1 MNQSQIKIIELNNE
15 RESFDS
21 KINNLIKSIKPINH
35 KFILNL
41 KQLIDYM
48 LDFIN
53 KDIFYNLFEDLN
65 FELINNRLK
74 EELKRRVNIINK
86 KLMPLFHPL
95 FQEEDFIKFRIIDSS
110 LSIDTL
116 NNSYL
121 QILFDKYQKGENNE

>member
-1 MNQSQIKIIELNNE
+1 MNQPQIKIVEFNNE
-15 RESFDS
+15 RESFDF
-21 KINNLIKSIKPINH
+21 KINNLIKSINPINH

-41 KQLIDYM
+41 KHLIDYM

-65 FELINNRLK
+65 FELIDNRLK

-86 KLMPLFHPL
+86 ELMPLFHPL
-95 FQEEDFIKFRIIDSS
+95 FQKEDFIKYRIVGSS
-110 LSIDTL
+110 LNIDTL

-121 QILFDKYQKGENNE
+121 QILFNKYQKGE